1 MKRVN
6 ISITEKYKA
15 LQKIEEGKSMKK
27 SIAEE
32 YGVKKN
38 TISTWIAN
46 KRKIIEAYESGQVNS
61 SRKKLK
67 KSDNKDLDEAVF
79 TWFKNV
85 RSNNSPVNGIIIK
98 EKALSLAKSLE
109 LTDFR
114 ASDGWLDKWKQ
125 RYNVTFKAVS
135 GEGNAVTPEMTA
147 SWSETYLPIILSK
160 YELKDIY
167 NADEFGLF
175 YQALADKSFHYTG
188 ERCNCGKHSKV
199 RLTRLAAGNATGEK
213 LPLFVIGKYAKPRC
227 FSGVKSLPCCYRS
240 QKKSW
245 MDWDLFTEWVKEL
258 DRKYAAQDRKIALTV
273 DNCPDHP
280 KVDGLKA
287 IELIFLPP
295 NTTSKTQP
303 MDQGVIRSLKAF
315 YHHSI
320 IKRYITSIDGGR
332 SPTNVNMLEAMTLL
346 TVAWECVSP
355 ITLVNCFRKAGM
367 SSESQALSQ
376 SDDDDPFKLLA
387 AQLEEF
393 QDKCESPSD
402 FKVDGYVDADENV
415 VTSEAHLLTESEII
429 ARVTQTQLDAAEHD
443 DENEEDNVDREM
455 LPPRRDQ
462 VRQAIEILQSCCLY
476 QDDGEQKMWKK
487 VAEIEK
493 LYEISLLKQKQQSLI
508 TDFFKL

>member
-1 MKRVN
+1 M
-6 ISITEKYKA
+6 
-15 LQKIEEGKSMKK
+15 
-27 SIAEE
+27 
-32 YGVKKN
+32 
-38 TISTWIAN
+38 
-46 KRKIIEAYESGQVNS
+46 
-61 SRKKLK
+61 
-67 KSDNKDLDEAVF
+67 
-79 TWFKNV
+79 
-85 RSNNSPVNGIIIK
+85 
-98 EKALSLAKSLE
+98 
-109 LTDFR
+109 
-114 ASDGWLDKWKQ
+114 
-125 RYNVTFKAVS
+125 S

-147 SWSETYLPIILSK
+147 NWSQTYLPTILSK
-160 YELKDIY
+160 HELKDIY

-175 YQALADKSFHYTG
+175 YQALPDKSLHCKG
-188 ERCNCGKHSKV
+188 ERCNGGKHSKV
-199 RLTRLAAGNATGEK
+199 RFTGLAAGNATGEK

-227 FSGVKSLPCCYRS
+227 FSGVKSLPCRYRS

-245 MDWDLFTEWVKEL
+245 MDGDLLTEWVKEL
-258 DRKYAAQDRKIALTV
+258 DGKYAAQDRKIALIV
-273 DNCPDHP
+273 DNCPAHP
-280 KVDGLKA
+280 KVVGLKA
-287 IELIFLPP
+287 IELLPP

-303 MDQGVIRSLKAF
+303 MDQGVIGSLKAF
-315 YHHSI
+315 YRHSI

-393 QDKCESPSD
+393 QDNSESSSD
-402 FKVDGYVDADENV
+402 FTVDGYVDADEDV

-462 VRQAIEILQSCCLY
+462 VRQAIEILQSCCL
-476 QDDGEQKMWKK
+476 
-487 VAEIEK
+487 
-493 LYEISLLKQKQQSLI
+493 
-508 TDFFKL
+508 